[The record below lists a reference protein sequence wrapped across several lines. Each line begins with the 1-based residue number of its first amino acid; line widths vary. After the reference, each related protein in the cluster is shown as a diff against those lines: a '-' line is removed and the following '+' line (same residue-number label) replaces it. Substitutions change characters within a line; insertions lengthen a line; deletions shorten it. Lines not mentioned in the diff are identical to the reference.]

1 MSVVH
6 LHIKSCYSLL
16 NSSVRIPSL
25 IQRAQELGMTSL
37 ALTDENVM
45 YGVVDFY
52 KACKKADL
60 KPIIG
65 LTLSVRKKDEE
76 ESDCYPI
83 ILLAKDN
90 QGYTNLMKLSSSV
103 QTKAVNGVPKRWLR
117 HYSKGLI
124 AILSASDSELASD
137 EEASSTEFLEMFG
150 GENVYLGINR
160 NTKESAQKS
169 EEVQRLHPDLNLV
182 ALSGVH
188 YLHKEDVFV
197 VECLRNI
204 KNGTKMEAI
213 PERAPD
219 YFRDANELVN
229 LFEDIPDA
237 LENTI
242 KISRMCEVELEF
254 GQAALPKYPVPSEI
268 DADHYLE
275 QLCREGLEQRIGN
288 ASSEYVQR
296 LKHELEIIKGMK
308 FSDYFLIVW
317 DFMYFARKEGILTGP
332 GRGSAAGSLVAYTL
346 YITDVDPIEHE
357 LLFERFL
364 NPERIS
370 MPDIDID
377 FQDNKRD
384 EVIQYVAKKYGE
396 LHVAQIITFGTLAAK
411 AAWRDV
417 AKALNLSGKELEM
430 ISRMI
435 PSRPGTT
442 LQQAYKENDRLQRA
456 IGETKERMRA
466 FKTAQKIEGLPRHTS
481 THAAGVVITE
491 KPLTELIP
499 VQSGQQDIYLTQFPM
514 ETLEELGLLKM
525 DFLGLRNLTMIQSI
539 RYSVQKETKKK
550 QKFSIP
556 TDDPATY
563 RLLSA
568 GDTSGIFQ
576 LESSG
581 MRKVLEKLKPTSLE
595 DIVAV
600 NALYRPGPMEQIPV
614 FIDRKHGRQK
624 VEYAHPDLVTIL
636 QKTFGVIVYQ
646 EQIMQI
652 AASMAGF
659 SLGEADLLRRA
670 VSKKKKEVLDEE
682 RAHFVK
688 GCLQKGY
695 NEETANKVYDLI
707 VRFADYGF
715 NRSHAVA
722 YSMISYELAYLK
734 ATYPKIFMATLLSSV
749 MGNEQKL
756 SQYITE
762 TKRKGISVLPP
773 SINKSG
779 ISFTVEKEGIR
790 FSLLTIKGIG
800 VQVIKGLM
808 EERERK
814 AFVDLFDFCKRVGT
828 KLNRKI
834 LEMLIF
840 AGALDEFGED
850 RATLLATLDVAL
862 QHAELMM
869 PSKDNQIDFFLEEEF
884 NIKPK
889 YVKVEPLPLME
900 QLQLEK
906 EALGFYLSKHPTEP
920 FKDFFQLGG
929 AQPIIDIVS
938 GDQKRVK
945 IGAFIS
951 NDRVIRTKKGELMA
965 FLTLS
970 DQTGDLEAVVFP
982 DLFKRLSH
990 SIQPGHTLLFDGHM
1004 EEREGKMQLILKH
1017 AEDTETLKEK
1027 YASLVGNLFLQI
1039 DEEKH
1044 ESEVL
1049 EHLQKVLRKH
1059 HGPSPVYVHYIHAK
1073 KTIKLQPSFFV
1084 TPTEECLAKLETLL
1098 GKPNV
1103 VFKNSLQ

>member
-1 MSVVH
+1 
-6 LHIKSCYSLL
+6 
-16 NSSVRIPSL
+16 
-25 IQRAQELGMTSL
+25 
-37 ALTDENVM
+37 
-45 YGVVDFY
+45 
-52 KACKKADL
+52 
-60 KPIIG
+60 
-65 LTLSVRKKDEE
+65 
-76 ESDCYPI
+76 
-83 ILLAKDN
+83 
-90 QGYTNLMKLSSSV
+90 MKLSSSV

-268 DADHYLE
+268 DADRYLE

-332 GRGSAAGSLVAYTL
+332 GRGCAAGSLVAYTL

-550 QKFSIP
+550 QNSLFQQTI
-556 TDDPATY
+556 
-563 RLLSA
+563 RL
-568 GDTSGIFQ
+568 
-576 LESSG
+576 
-581 MRKVLEKLKPTSLE
+581 R
-595 DIVAV
+595 
-600 NALYRPGPMEQIPV
+600 
-614 FIDRKHGRQK
+614 
-624 VEYAHPDLVTIL
+624 
-636 QKTFGVIVYQ
+636 
-646 EQIMQI
+646 
-652 AASMAGF
+652 
-659 SLGEADLLRRA
+659 
-670 VSKKKKEVLDEE
+670 
-682 RAHFVK
+682 
-688 GCLQKGY
+688 
-695 NEETANKVYDLI
+695 
-707 VRFADYGF
+707 
-715 NRSHAVA
+715 
-722 YSMISYELAYLK
+722 
-734 ATYPKIFMATLLSSV
+734 
-749 MGNEQKL
+749 
-756 SQYITE
+756 
-762 TKRKGISVLPP
+762 
-773 SINKSG
+773 
-779 ISFTVEKEGIR
+779 
-790 FSLLTIKGIG
+790 
-800 VQVIKGLM
+800 
-808 EERERK
+808 
-814 AFVDLFDFCKRVGT
+814 
-828 KLNRKI
+828 
-834 LEMLIF
+834 
-840 AGALDEFGED
+840 
-850 RATLLATLDVAL
+850 
-862 QHAELMM
+862 
-869 PSKDNQIDFFLEEEF
+869 IDF
-884 NIKPK
+884 
-889 YVKVEPLPLME
+889 
-900 QLQLEK
+900 
-906 EALGFYLSKHPTEP
+906 
-920 FKDFFQLGG
+920 
-929 AQPIIDIVS
+929 
-938 GDQKRVK
+938 
-945 IGAFIS
+945 
-951 NDRVIRTKKGELMA
+951 
-965 FLTLS
+965 
-970 DQTGDLEAVVFP
+970 
-982 DLFKRLSH
+982 
-990 SIQPGHTLLFDGHM
+990 
-1004 EEREGKMQLILKH
+1004 
-1017 AEDTETLKEK
+1017 
-1027 YASLVGNLFLQI
+1027 
-1039 DEEKH
+1039 
-1044 ESEVL
+1044 
-1049 EHLQKVLRKH
+1049 
-1059 HGPSPVYVHYIHAK
+1059 
-1073 KTIKLQPSFFV
+1073 
-1084 TPTEECLAKLETLL
+1084 
-1098 GKPNV
+1098 
-1103 VFKNSLQ
+1103 